1 VLVALALVALLT
13 ALAAVLAV
21 LAAEF
26 AAELAALAAAFAE
39 LAAALAALAAVFE
52 TVLAA
57 LAAALAALAA
67 ALAALAAVFA
77 FVFALLAAGSPQAN
91 PKAAT
96 AKRVERAKVF
106 FILKLISCLLKDNI
120 IICVHDCFYQPFP
133 TSKFGNIG
141 QYKYLIIHSQTK
153 KREKTIFHKVFSKK
167 SAFLEFETK

>member
-1 VLVALALVALLT
+1 MFEFIGLLAFVMLLFIAVFALFE
-13 ALAAVLAV
+13 AA
-21 LAAEF
+21 
-26 AAELAALAAAFAE
+26 LAALAAAFAE

-52 TVLAA
+52 TALAA

-67 ALAALAAVFA
+67 ALAALAAVLA
-77 FVFALLAAGSPQAN
+77 ALFALLAAGSPQAN

-120 IICVHDCFYQPFP
+120 IICVDDCFYQPFP

-167 SAFLEFETK
+167 FAFFEFETK